1 MIIDEGNRTMN
12 GKELV
17 NKKGQIVDQE
27 NFNKALF
34 SLMDS
39 KFKGAWKFRRQALAV
54 FGLP

>member
-12 GKELV
+12 GKELI
-17 NKKGQIVDQE
+17 KKGQIVDQE

-39 KFKGAWKFRRQALAV
+39 KGSRGHGNSGDKL
-54 FGLP
+54 